1 MAHLLM
7 VESWVGAS
15 GRMLPPLLKSLGHTY
30 TFATRN
36 PKHYDNSF
44 SEEKHPVFQYANE
57 VVIVETNDIEELKN
71 KFISCKFDGIITVCD
86 YYIELVKELSEI
98 LKIPCP
104 FPKNV
109 KNIRRKDKLRE
120 IINVSNLP
128 NPKYK
133 LASNLNE
140 IKEFAKVNGFP
151 FVLKPADLASSAFV
165 RIIRNETDME
175 DAYLKLKDFPLNFR
189 KQERDDIILLEE
201 YMDGPEFSVESVSF
215 NGDIKII
222 GITDKSLTGD
232 PYFIENG
239 HMFPAD
245 LSAENKNSIENFVLD
260 VLKAVEFDNGLA
272 HTEVKLTKN
281 GPRIVEINPRNG
293 GNYIVELVELV
304 TGVNLLENFIDIAIG
319 RKPNTTILE
328 KNIKSAASIFIV
340 PSEEGTIE
348 SIFGIENLKNEKN
361 LVRYSIENCIGKYI
375 DKPIDNACYLGHFIV
390 KDENGLKARSYA
402 EEILKTIKFN
412 MKKEKK

>member
-15 GRMLPPLLKSLGHTY
+15 GRMLPPLLKSQGHTY

-36 PKHYDNSF
+36 PKHYESSF
-44 SEEKHPVFQYANE
+44 SDEKHPVFQYADE
-57 VVIVETNDIEELKN
+57 VVIVETNSIEALKEEF
-71 KFISCKFDGIITVCD
+71 KSKKFDGIITVCD
-86 YYIELVKELSEI
+86 YYIDLVKKLSEI
-98 LKIPCP
+98 LNIPCP

-109 KNIRRKDKLRE
+109 EKIRRKDKLRKLIE
-120 IINVSNLP
+120 NANLP
-128 NPKYK
+128 NPKYQLINK
-133 LASNLNE
+133 LEE
-140 IKEFAKVNGFP
+140 IIEFGKINGFP
-151 FVLKPADLASSAFV
+151 FVLKPTDLASSAFV
-165 RIIRNETDME
+165 RIIRNEIDMK

-189 KQERDDIILLEE
+189 EQKREEKILLEE

-215 NGDIKII
+215 NGEIKII

-239 HMFPAD
+239 HMFPAN
-245 LSAENKNSIENFVLD
+245 LSVDIKNDIENFVLN
-260 VLKAVEFDNGLA
+260 VLRAINFDNGLA
-272 HTEVKLTKN
+272 HTEVKVTKN

-293 GNYIVELVELV
+293 GNYIAELVELV

-319 RKPNTTILE
+319 KNPNTTMLE

-348 SIFGIENLKNEKN
+348 SISGIEKLKNESN
-361 LVRYSIENCIGKYI
+361 LVRYSIEDCIGKYI
-375 DKPIDNACYLGHFIV
+375 EKPIDNACYLGHFIV
-390 KDENGLKARSYA
+390 KDETGFNARNYA
-402 EEILKTIKFN
+402 EKILKSIKFN
-412 MKKEKK
+412 IEKEE

>member
-15 GRMLPPLLKSLGHTY
+15 GRMLPPLLKSQGHTY

-36 PKHYDNSF
+36 PKHYESSF
-44 SEEKHPVFQYANE
+44 SDEKHPVFQYADE
-57 VVIVETNDIEELKN
+57 VVIVETNSIEALKEEF
-71 KFISCKFDGIITVCD
+71 KSKKFDGIITVCD
-86 YYIELVKELSEI
+86 YYIDLVKKLSEI
-98 LKIPCP
+98 LNIPCP

-109 KNIRRKDKLRE
+109 EKIRRKDKLRKLIE
-120 IINVSNLP
+120 NANLP
-128 NPKYK
+128 NPKYQLINK
-133 LASNLNE
+133 LEE
-140 IKEFAKVNGFP
+140 IIEFGKINGFP
-151 FVLKPADLASSAFV
+151 FVLKPTDLASSAFV
-165 RIIRNETDME
+165 RIIRNEADMK

-189 KQERDDIILLEE
+189 EQKREEKILLEE

-215 NGDIKII
+215 NGEIKII

-239 HMFPAD
+239 HMFPAN
-245 LSAENKNSIENFVLD
+245 LSVDIKNDIENFVLN
-260 VLKAVEFDNGLA
+260 VLRAINFDNGLA
-272 HTEVKLTKN
+272 HTEVKVTKN

-293 GNYIVELVELV
+293 GNYIAELVELV

-319 RKPNTTILE
+319 KKPNTTMLE

-348 SIFGIENLKNEKN
+348 SISGIEKLKNESN
-361 LVRYSIENCIGKYI
+361 LVRYSIEDCIGKYI
-375 DKPIDNACYLGHFIV
+375 EKPIDNACYLGHFIV
-390 KDENGLKARSYA
+390 KDETGFNARNYA
-402 EEILKTIKFN
+402 EKILKSIKFN
-412 MKKEKK
+412 IEKEE